1 MSLRLIVCVLSVCAC
16 FNGAKAQPDTARIN
30 RQLEKCY
37 NWQYEQPDSILI
49 VGHKALNASKVAN
62 YKTGIAKASYYVGHA
77 HHQLHAYDSAIR
89 YMNQAIEFFDPK
101 RDLDR
106 LGAAYNIMGVCQKN
120 LADYARALSSQL
132 NAIRYFMAAKDTA
145 GLIISYNN
153 LGILYND
160 QEKLKTAEEYFGKAL
175 RYAKIFDDPY
185 LLVTTQSNIGMNLH
199 SQNRF
204 QEALRVFEEVLAFDL
219 KDGNTYE
226 IGASFNNVATGYLKT
241 GAFKKALAYVDSSLA
256 YKRISGDKYGMVIA
270 YGNKAEIF
278 DTLNNHAMARLY
290 ADSGYQL
297 ALSLGAQ
304 KLQAD
309 MLLMLHLAHLKL
321 GNTDLALKLYKQYH
335 SLSDSVN
342 NKDSEVAM
350 ANAQRQFD
358 LEQLD
363 QELSQATLK
372 LENIETTQQLYLVA
386 FLSILGILFL
396 AAWGYFRI
404 RRLNRILNKKQVQ
417 LSESNDR
424 LQKLNDQLELSKNQA
439 DSANR
444 AKSAFLSNVSHEIR
458 TPLNAILGL
467 LDVVNHENDD
477 AERKRIMVTV
487 QHSANSLLHIIN
499 DLLDLSKIE
508 AGKISFENKSFNL
521 PALVEQVS
529 ETLKGLANE
538 KPIVII
544 IEIDPETPAYIM
556 GDQFRLNQILLN
568 LGSNA
573 VKFTSKG
580 QVKIEV
586 KCQHH
591 EKDGQCSLY
600 FGVTDTGIGIAPEKQ
615 SNVFN
620 RFSQAEEDI
629 SRKYGGTGLG
639 LAISKKLVEL
649 QGGIIGLSSI
659 PGSGSTFWFEIPVK
673 PSPSQ
678 DSISLIVEEES
689 DRILPGKKALVVDD
703 NTLNLQLA
711 AQVLKRWQME
721 YVLAKSGAEALD
733 KFTETSDFDIVLLD
747 IHMPEMNGFEVFAA
761 LKQMGLSC
769 PVLALTADTY
779 EETRQEIERVGMQGT
794 IIKPYTPADL
804 KREMI
809 ANLT

>member
-1 MSLRLIVCVLSVCAC
+1 MLWVCAC
-16 FNGAKAQPDTARIN
+16 LNGARAQSDTLRIN

-37 NWQYEQPDSILI
+37 NWQYKEPDSILV
-49 VGHKALNASKVAN
+49 VGQQALKASKLAN
-62 YKTGIAKASYYVGHA
+62 YKIGIAKASYYVGHA

-89 YMNQAIEFFDPK
+89 YMSQAIEFFDPK

-106 LGAAYNIMGVCQKN
+106 LGAAYNTMGICQKN

-132 NAIRYFMAAKDTA
+132 NAIRYFEAAKDT
-145 GLIISYNN
+145 GGIIISYNN

-160 QEKLKTAEEYFGKAL
+160 QEKLKIAEGYFDKAL
-175 RYAKIFDDPY
+175 RFAKNYDDPY

-204 QEALRVFEEVLAFDL
+204 QEALNVFEDVLAFDL

-226 IGASFNNVATGYLKT
+226 IGASYNNVATGYLKV
-241 GAFKKALAYVDSSLA
+241 GNFKKALSFIDSSLA
-256 YKRISGDKYGMVIA
+256 YKRISGDKYGIVIA
-270 YGNKAEIF
+270 YGNKAEVY
-278 DTLNNHAMARLY
+278 DLLKNHSLARLY

-297 ALSLGAQ
+297 AMNLGAQ

-309 MLLMLHLAHLKL
+309 MLLKLHLAHLKL
-321 GNTDLALKLYKQYH
+321 GNTDLALTLYKKYH
-335 SLSDSVN
+335 SLSDSLK
-342 NKDSEVAM
+342 NKDTEVAM
-350 ANAQRQFD
+350 ANAQRKFD
-358 LEQLD
+358 LEQVD
-363 QELSQATLK
+363 KELSQANLK
-372 LENIETTQQLYLVA
+372 LENIETIQRLYLVA
-386 FLSILGILFL
+386 FLSILGILVL
-396 AAWGYFRI
+396 ASWGYFRI
-404 RRLNRILNKKQVQ
+404 RRLNGILNKKQVQ

-424 LQKLNDQLELSKNQA
+424 LQKLNDQLELAKNQA
-439 DSANR
+439 ESANR

-467 LDVVNHENDD
+467 LDIVSHENDD

-521 PALVEQVS
+521 PALIEQVS

-538 KPIVII
+538 KPINIAT
-544 IEIDPETPAYIM
+544 EIDPETPAYIM

-580 QVKIEV
+580 LVKIEV
-586 KCQHH
+586 KCQKHA
-591 EKDGQCSLY
+591 KDGQCALY

-615 SNVFN
+615 SSVFN

-649 QGGIIGLSSI
+649 QGGIIGLNSI
-659 PGSGSTFWFEIPVK
+659 PGTGSTFWFEIPVK

-678 DSISLIVEEES
+678 DSIRFIVDDES
-689 DRILPGKKALVVDD
+689 DRILLGKKALVIDD

-711 AQVLKRWQME
+711 AQVLKRWQMD
-721 YVLAKSGAEALD
+721 YILAKSGVEAL
-733 KFTETSDFDIVLLD
+733 ERYGESSDFDIVLLD
-747 IHMPEMNGFEVFAA
+747 IHMPEMNGFEVFAG
-761 LKQMGLSC
+761 LKKMGLAC

-779 EETRQEIERVGMQGT
+779 EETRQEIERVGMDGT

-804 KREMI
+804 KRAII
-809 ANLT
+809 ANLK